1 MALHKQ
7 WQSWLLAA
15 FTAAGALLQAPAFAA
30 AQDNPPPKPIFGPRL
45 APPPVANSNVVNGDR
60 IYNDIIM
67 VRLPKPSLEADVD
80 DDGRAQPA
88 PGQGVRQAGNADGDG
103 LTLYPAANVCND
115 FNNRALWS
123 SQQSQPTDVWSDHYA
138 GWGAFAADDG
148 GFYHADNVVF
158 ALEQV
163 VGPGKK
169 YGADQFSAKLSSSQP
184 YAAGLGSPRIAV
196 PPGANVDVRVKY
208 MIFDHDTSGQDFD
221 WVSLGVKPDAG
232 GPGAVYVN
240 GYRRG
245 EWAELN
251 QSIVSGPSGEIMV
264 LLQGQ
269 SPAAVNSNVYFD
281 DVMISVDG
289 TFLGDC
295 TQASAE

>member
-1 MALHKQ
+1 MNLHKQ
-7 WQSWLLAA
+7 WLSLLLAA
-15 FTAAGALLQAPAFAA
+15 WIASTALLQTPTFAL
-30 AQDNPPPKPIFGPRL
+30 AQDNPPPIPIFGPRL
-45 APPPVANSNVVNGDR
+45 APPPVANSNVINGDQ

-67 VRLPKPSLEADVD
+67 PRLPKPSLEADID
-80 DDGRAQPA
+80 DDGRGQPA
-88 PGQGVRQAGNADGDG
+88 PGQGVRQAGNGAGDG
-103 LTLYPAANVCND
+103 LTLYREANVCND
-115 FNNRALWS
+115 FNDRGLWS

-158 ALEQV
+158 SVEQV
-163 VGPGKK
+163 VGPGNK

-221 WVSLGVKPDAG
+221 WVSLGVKPNAG
-232 GPGAVYVN
+232 GPGANYVN

-245 EWAELN
+245 EWAELS
-251 QSIVSGPSGEIMV
+251 QSIVSGASGEIMV

-289 TFLGDC
+289 NNLADC
-295 TQASAE
+295 TLSSD